1 MQTLFIS
8 YCWED
13 GTLYAD
19 DLENELSD
27 KFDVRR
33 DKSSLRCNDNIDSFM
48 HKIADCDNVV
58 IVLTQKY
65 LKSKNCMKEVAYL
78 SKQPEWNS
86 KCVVLVIY
94 NDIYSLDTQEEILSY
109 WEQKRNTLENELKNS
124 RSAFLCR
131 EEYESVLDV
140 CNTLEAFLLEVKHR
154 NNPSQIRIVN
164 EIVRLSERSRGEE
177 TELLS
182 KVSNKVQTFIES
194 KGKTTLSEIEKETGY
209 PKEVVDRFVG
219 VLKDNSKVFVDD
231 MDNYYPQT
239 EREVID
245 DFLELVNKN
254 SVSELT
260 PAQYDELELRIGDYL
275 SQNKN

>member
-109 WEQKRNTLENELKNS
+109 WEQKRNTLENELKNA